1 MGPAAATAAG
11 AGLRR
16 ACLLLLLVLLCVLA
30 PSTTRATGDTQQHQ
44 RLQQPYQPQLLHYG
58 SSVAPILTNYSFA
71 SSHDTFQVCRE
82 QSGVPDGHDV
92 SNEDLLQQ
100 FRLPKDLNKHK
111 HLNLPQLVE
120 LLHSVQPAFK
130 VVFQPMLSG
139 EADIRRLVDPDTP
152 TNAAHSLPKL
162 VHFTVKDKN
171 RLRPHQVGA
180 GRPAYPA
187 QKHRG
192 RQSAWRAFFKKCG
205 VPSP

>member
-1 MGPAAATAAG
+1 M
-11 AGLRR
+11 RR
-16 ACLLLLLVLLCVLA
+16 TCASLLLLALLCVLA
-30 PSTTRATGDTQQHQ
+30 PTSTWAADPQQRHQHMQQHE
-44 RLQQPYQPQLLHYG
+44 YQPRLLHYG
-58 SSVAPILTNYSFA
+58 SSVAPVLTNYSFA
-71 SSHDTFQVCRE
+71 GSRDTFSVCRE

-92 SNEDLLQQ
+92 SNDDLLQQ

-111 HLNLPQLVE
+111 HLTLLQLVE

-171 RLRPHQVGA
+171 GLRPHQVGRC
-180 GRPAYPA
+180 GRRP
-187 QKHRG
+187 
-192 RQSAWRAFFKKCG
+192 SLFNSKKCR
-205 VPSP
+205 SQKSAQ